1 MKHTFRT
8 GSPCSADWDRM
19 IGNEHVRYCPE
30 CKRDVYDF
38 SKMKDKDIEQLL
50 SLREQRLCA
59 RVRQRPNGIV
69 ITTDSSASFAV
80 LVRRISR
87 VASIALATA
96 ISVGPAIA
104 GSPPKTPGQELFQI
118 QQAQGGL
125 ALTVVDPSGEAI
137 PKARVTILNEKTNAK
152 VDGET
157 DANGQFR
164 IPGLPDGSY
173 EITIV
178 SPGFQALKQS
188 HVGVHGPAPLKLQ
201 LEVQIGFV
209 GEVVPTNHP
218 SGFRKFISKLR
229 HIF

>member
-1 MKHTFRT
+1 MV
-8 GSPCSADWDRM
+8 
-19 IGNEHVRYCPE
+19 GNERVRFCPE
-30 CKRDVYDF
+30 CHRDVYDF
-38 SKMKDKDIEQLL
+38 SRMSDKDVEQLV
-50 SLREQRLCA
+50 SRRQQRLCA
-59 RVRQRPNGIV
+59 RVRQRPDGSV
-69 ITTDSSASFAV
+69 VTTGSSVSFDV
-80 LVRRISR
+80 LMRRISR
-87 VASIALATA
+87 LAGIALAAA

-104 GSPPKTPGQELFQI
+104 GPPPMTPGQKLFQI
-118 QQAQGGL
+118 QQTLGEL
-125 ALTVVDPSGEAI
+125 ALTVVDPSGAAI

-188 HVGVHGPAPLKLQ
+188 HVGVHGPALLKLQ
-201 LEVQIGFV
+201 LQLQIGFV
-209 GEVVPTNHP
+209 GEVVSINRP

-229 HIF
+229 RIF